1 MRLILVGP
9 PGAGKGTQAVH
20 LAAHYNIP
28 HISTGDIFRANIKG
42 GTELGK
48 LAQSY
53 MDEGELVPDSVTNE
67 MVKDRLT
74 QSDVEHGFLLDGFP
88 RNVLQAEVLRA
99 VLAEKATP
107 LDAVLELSIDDAEII
122 ARLSGRRT
130 CSSCSAPFHALYNP
144 PQVAEICDKCGGAL
158 IQREDDNEKVIARR
172 LEVYAEQT
180 KPIISFY
187 RNEGLLITTPATGEV
202 DEITARAISALSA
215 AVVH

>member
-42 GTELGK
+42 GTDLGK

-53 MDEGELVPDSVTNE
+53 MDKGELVPDSVTND

-74 QSDVEHGFLLDGFP
+74 QSDAEHGFLLDGFP

-99 VLAEKATP
+99 VLAEKSTP

-144 PQVAEICDKCGGAL
+144 PKVAEVCDKGGGAL
-158 IQREDDNEKVIARR
+158 IQREDDNEAVIARR

-202 DEITARAISALSA
+202 DEITHRSIAALSA